1 MRMRLAGLGAAAMV
15 VLAACS
21 GSGGGGTPQAA
32 PGGGSGSAQSY
43 CALSRSYLQQYEKL
57 DTPQGIRQV
66 YEDAARDIHAALAV
80 APAEIRADV
89 KVLSDGL
96 DRLIA
101 VLAKYD
107 YDSGR
112 LAEAPD
118 DLSSIDTPDFEAAG
132 ARVEAY
138 TQRECR

>member
-1 MRMRLAGLGAAAMV
+1 MRMRLAGLSAAAMV

-21 GSGGGGTPQAA
+21 GNGSGGTPQAA
-32 PGGGSGSAQSY
+32 PAGGGGSAQSY

-118 DLSSIDTPDFEAAG
+118 D
-132 ARVEAY
+132 
-138 TQRECR
+138 

>member
-1 MRMRLAGLGAAAMV
+1 
-15 VLAACS
+15 
-21 GSGGGGTPQAA
+21 
-32 PGGGSGSAQSY
+32 
-43 CALSRSYLQQYEKL
+43 
-57 DTPQGIRQV
+57 
-66 YEDAARDIHAALAV
+66 LAV